1 MESELDP
8 EAEVEPE
15 VRPEEVPV
23 EVEARRAGGGGGP
36 RGTLIF
42 TSETGLEK
50 KIYYQLL
57 IMYIKVEIRYT

>member
-1 MESELDP
+1 LESELDP

-50 KIYYQLL
+50 KYIINCLLCTVYQS
-57 IMYIKVEIRYT
+57 

>member
-50 KIYYQLL
+50 KNIYF
-57 IMYIKVEIRYT
+57 